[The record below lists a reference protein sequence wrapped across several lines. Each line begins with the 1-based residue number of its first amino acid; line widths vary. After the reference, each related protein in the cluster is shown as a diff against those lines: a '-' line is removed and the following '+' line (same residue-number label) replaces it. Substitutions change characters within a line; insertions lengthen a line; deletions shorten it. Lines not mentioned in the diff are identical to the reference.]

1 MLLKSEE
8 PQGGT
13 WFMWNDRLAQLY
25 FRKKTFSITLTWDW
39 KLWKM
44 GVEEEGQRLDYSLA
58 NALGLLEKSVMLGK

>member
-1 MLLKSEE
+1 MLLKTEE

-13 WFMWNDRLAQLY
+13 WFMWNDWLAQIY